1 MNSHYDLINIDQ
13 WDRADAFRFF
23 REFDEPY
30 FNICT
35 QVEIGG
41 LLQEARRHDHPPSLL
56 LLWHALRAANE
67 IEAFRLRLHGEEL
80 RLYHRIKPACTMR
93 RGENGY
99 FFCYFDYEHG
109 MSAEEFVDQG
119 RAAIESQQHR
129 PGLGARPDAEDV
141 VHCSMLPWV
150 SFTGLRH
157 ARHSGYP
164 DSIPKL
170 VFGKFTEV
178 DGKWMLP
185 VAVDLHHALADGWHA
200 ALWIEKMEWK

>member
-1 MNSHYDLINIDQ
+1 MNSQYDLINIDQ

-23 REFDEPY
+23 RGFDDPF

-35 QVEIGG
+35 QVDISG
-41 LLQEARRHDHPPSLL
+41 LLQEARKHGHPPSLMI
-56 LLWHALRAANE
+56 LWHAIRTANA
-67 IEAFRLRLHGEEL
+67 IEAFRLRLHGDEL

-99 FFCYFDYEHG
+99 FFCYFDYEDG
-109 MSAEEFVDQG
+109 MLAEDFVDQG

-141 VHCSMLPWV
+141 VHCSMLPWF

-200 ALWIEKMEWK
+200 AQWIEKMEWK

>member
-1 MNSHYDLINIDQ
+1 MNSAFDLIDINH

-23 REFDEPY
+23 REFDEPF

-41 LLQEARRHDHPPSLL
+41 LLREARRHGHTPSLL
-56 LLWHALRAANE
+56 ILWHAMRAANE
-67 IEAFRLRLHGEEL
+67 IEAFRLRLHGEEV
-80 RLYHRIKPACTMR
+80 RRYHRIKPACTMR

-99 FFCYFDYEHG
+99 FFGYFDYEHG
-109 MSAEEFVDQG
+109 MTATEFISRG
-119 RAAIESQQHR
+119 RAAIETQQHT
-129 PGLGARPDAEDV
+129 PGLGARPDAADV
-141 VHCSMLPWV
+141 VHCSMLPWIN
-150 SFTGLRH
+150 FTGLRH

-200 ALWIEKMEWK
+200 AQWFKKMEWK

>member
-1 MNSHYDLINIDQ
+1 MNSQYDLINIDQ

-23 REFDEPY
+23 RGFDEPF

-35 QVEIGG
+35 QVDISG
-41 LLQEARRHDHPPSLL
+41 LLQEARRYDYPPSLM
-56 LLWHALRAANE
+56 LLWHTIRTAND
-67 IEAFRLRLHGEEL
+67 IQAFRLRLHGEEL
-80 RLYHRIKPACTMR
+80 RRYQRIKPACTMR
-93 RGENGY
+93 RGEDGY

-109 MSAEEFVDQG
+109 MSAEDFVDQG

-178 DGKWMLP
+178 QGKWMLP